1 MLKKV
6 LIKLKKQLLIK
17 IQVCY
22 NKKGDD
28 CYGYCS
34 YVDEK
39 FECEDLIFIKR
50 FLLASGFFK
59 RSCQVIWC
67 HLSNSK
73 G

>member
-17 IQVCY
+17 LQVCY

-39 FECEDLIFIKR
+39 FE
-50 FLLASGFFK
+50 
-59 RSCQVIWC
+59 
-67 HLSNSK
+67 
-73 G
+73 